1 MLISRTSLQDTVQNC
16 YKFELKPFK
25 LKDCFTFAWIG
36 NDFTVESIKHFN
48 NMKYVLLGCQIV
60 VYGGD
65 PADGWIPLALSD
77 NFEELAL
84 FADLQNLA
92 LLEVN
97 KV

>member
-1 MLISRTSLQDTVQNC
+1 MQKC
-16 YKFELKPFK
+16 YKFELTPFK
-25 LKDCFTFAWIG
+25 LKDYFAWIG
-36 NDFTVESIKHFN
+36 NDFTVESIRYFN

-65 PADGWIPLALSD
+65 PADDWIPLTLSD

-84 FADLQNLA
+84 FADLYNLA